1 MLAFRSRLFNTRR
14 LSDVDRKL
22 AFGLG
27 VVDVA
32 RCRGVTLH
40 FEKRSQRVQTL
51 LDDAESQK
59 SQYERNVKE
68 EALGGS

>member
-1 MLAFRSRLFNTRR
+1 M
-14 LSDVDRKL
+14 
-22 AFGLG
+22 
-27 VVDVA
+27 VDVA